1 MKMKE
6 VNAAVGGRDKAVPT
20 LKRKPSNRNV
30 SNLLSKH

>member
-6 VNAAVGGRDKAVPT
+6 VYAAVGGTVKAVST
-20 LKRKPSNRNV
+20 MHRKPSNRNV